1 MFYLLSCFVTPRWR
15 DGCKTYEKIQE
26 EASRLEVKK
35 AARSSARAEKEEKA
49 APPKEPKWGGKFGRV
64 TKKERLRRQQQSLLS
79 KAARGG
85 RSRSRSRSPDSEKGL
100 TQRRGRSRSPD
111 REKGLTAADRRAAGA
126 HAAEIRALA
135 HATGVTV
142 TVTSK
147 SG

>member
-1 MFYLLSCFVTPRWR
+1 VFYLLSCFVTPRWR

-35 AARSSARAEKEEKA
+35 ARSSARAEKAAKA

-79 KAARGG
+79 IAARRG
-85 RSRSRSRSPDSEKGL
+85 RSRSRSPDSEKGL